1 MNKLFFGLFGSIYI
15 LVGIVLYKINNV
27 QKEIEYFENQKGLFY
42 TRKEYNKNT
51 KKNIGRIKKKSLNK

>member
-15 LVGIVLYKINNV
+15 LTGIVLYKINNV

-51 KKNIGRIKKKSLNK
+51 KKYWENKEKESE